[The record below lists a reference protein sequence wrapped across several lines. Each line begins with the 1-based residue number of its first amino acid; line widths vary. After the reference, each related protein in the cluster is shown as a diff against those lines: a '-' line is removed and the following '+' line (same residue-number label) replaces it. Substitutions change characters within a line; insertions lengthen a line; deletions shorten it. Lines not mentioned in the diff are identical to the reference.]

1 MPRVRPLSF
10 PNKSST
16 LSLPAGD
23 TGFTLVGRLGRVKG
37 LKGEIKLNVSIA
49 LPRIPRNVKILF
61 VFERGSFVPCPLSS
75 FKISTRNVLVHF
87 TGLDD
92 LDKIRSFVG
101 KEVFMPS
108 SQLEA
113 AELSFADLTGFL
125 AVDNLLGVLGEIF
138 RVDIYPQQL
147 IALIDFNGT
156 EILVPLNEETVKNV
170 NHLTHTVTLEL
181 PLGLI
186 EIFTVKF

>member
-1 MPRVRPLSF
+1 VKRVLALLF
-10 PNKSST
+10 PEISLNVP
-16 LSLPAGD
+16 LPAGD
-23 TGFTLVGRLGRVKG
+23 PKFTLVGRLGRVKG

-49 LPRIPRNVKILF
+49 VSRIPRQVNILF
-61 VFERGSFVPCPLSS
+61 IVERGSIIPYPLSS
-75 FKISTRNVLVHF
+75 FKVSARDILVQF

-92 LDKIRSFVG
+92 IGKVRTFVG

-108 SQLEA
+108 SQLAA

-125 AVDNLLGVLGEIF
+125 AVDTLLGTLGEIF

-147 IALIDFNGT
+147 IALINYNGT

-170 NHLTHTVTLEL
+170 NPFTHTVTLEL
-181 PLGLI
+181 PRGLI
-186 EIFTVKF
+186 EIFAVKF

>member
-1 MPRVRPLSF
+1 
-10 PNKSST
+10 
-16 LSLPAGD
+16 
-23 TGFTLVGRLGRVKG
+23 
-37 LKGEIKLNVSIA
+37 
-49 LPRIPRNVKILF
+49 
-61 VFERGSFVPCPLSS
+61 
-75 FKISTRNVLVHF
+75 
-87 TGLDD
+87 
-92 LDKIRSFVG
+92 
-101 KEVFMPS
+101 MPS